1 MGLFSKTKKGGFR
14 DVIRCDEPSYLIWKW
29 HPSGTK
35 IGESKREN
43 TIRTSSTLRVKDGE
57 VAVFVYKQK
66 DGTKQDYIEGPFDAK
81 LKTGNFPVLSS
92 IIGLFYEGDSP
103 FQAEVYFINLSKVI
117 QVKFGVPYFDVYDPT
132 YQGRYGVPVA
142 VRGTISFNISDYKEF
157 IKYNRLIN
165 FTLDDFKNEIRD
177 AVKKYIK
184 SAVTNAP
191 FENNIP
197 VVHLERKIVE
207 INKIV
212 DSYIKPRLCN
222 DFGVTLKEVDIS
234 AIEIDKSSSDY
245 AELLRITKDITSETV
260 LRQTNANLEN
270 YEESLRIQREEAQY
284 AMHMQTNTANLGAYQ
299 VEKQADVGVA
309 TANALGKMGENGA
322 GNVNLG
328 NNSGFNP
335 MAMMAGM
342 ALGNVAGQNLGS
354 TLNNAMNPTNN
365 TVTPPPI
372 PKETYYVAVD
382 GKPTGPYDI
391 ETLKTMIMSGN
402 LKSDSLLWKQ
412 GMQSWE
418 KAGNINSLQ
427 GLFPPE
433 IPK

>member
-1 MGLFSKTKKGGFR
+1 MGLFNKPKTGGFR

-29 HPSGTK
+29 HPNGTAL
-35 IGESKREN
+35 GESKREN

-57 VAVFVYKQK
+57 VAVFVYKKK
-66 DGTKQDYIEGPFDAK
+66 DGTMQDFIEGPFDDK

-92 IIGLFYEGDSP
+92 IIGMFYEGDSP

-117 QVKFGVPYFDVYDPT
+117 QVKFGVPYFDVYDPR
-132 YQGRYGVPVA
+132 YPDYGVPVA
-142 VRGTISFNISDYKEF
+142 VRGIINFYISDYKEF

-177 AVKKYIK
+177 AVKKYVK

-191 FENNIP
+191 FENSIP
-197 VVHLERKIVE
+197 VIHLDKKILE

-212 DSYIKPRLCN
+212 DSYIKPRLSE
-222 DFGVTLKEVDIS
+222 DFGVSLKEVDIS
-234 AIEIDKSSSDY
+234 AIEIDKSSNDY
-245 AELLRITKDITSETV
+245 FELKQITKDITSEAII
-260 LRQTNANLEN
+260 RQKQAEILN
-270 YEESLRIQREEAQY
+270 YEESLRIQREEGQY

-299 VEKQADVGVA
+299 VEKQAEVGVA
-309 TANALGKMGENGA
+309 AADALGKMGENGV

-382 GKPTGPYDI
+382 GKPTGPYDV

-402 LKSDSLLWKQ
+402 IKSDSLLWKQ

-418 KAGNINSLQ
+418 RAGNINSLQ

>member
-1 MGLFSKTKKGGFR
+1 MGLFNKQKKGGFR

-29 HPSGTK
+29 HPSGMEL
-35 IGESKREN
+35 GESKREN

-66 DGTKQDYIEGPFDAK
+66 DGTMQDFIEGPFDAK

-117 QVKFGVPYFDVYDPT
+117 QVKFGVPYFDVYDPR
-132 YQGRYGVPVA
+132 YPDYGVPVA
-142 VRGTISFNISDYKEF
+142 VRGIINFYISDYKEF

-177 AVKKYIK
+177 AVKKYVK

-191 FENNIP
+191 FENSIP
-197 VVHLERKIVE
+197 VIHLDKKILE

-212 DSYIKPRLCN
+212 DSYIKPRLSE
-222 DFGVTLKEVDIS
+222 DFGVSLKEVDIS
-234 AIEIDKSSSDY
+234 AIEIDKSSNDY
-245 AELLRITKDITSETV
+245 FELKQITKDITSEAII
-260 LRQTNANLEN
+260 RQKQAEILN
-270 YEESLRIQREEAQY
+270 YEESLRIQREEGQY
-284 AMHMQTNTANLGAYQ
+284 AMHMQTNTANLGAFQ
-299 VEKQADVGVA
+299 VEKQAEVGVA
-309 TANALGKMGENGA
+309 AADALGKMGANGV

-335 MAMMAGM
+335 MSMMAGM
-342 ALGNVAGQNLGS
+342 ALGNVVGQNLGS
-354 TLNNAMNPTNN
+354 TMNNAMNPTNN
-365 TVTPPPI
+365 IVTPPPV
-372 PKETYYVAVD
+372 PTSSYYVAKD

-391 ETLKTMIMSGN
+391 NKLKELISIGELLAN
-402 LKSDSLLWKQ
+402 SLVWKQ
-412 GMQSWE
+412 GMASWV
-418 KAGNINSLQ
+418 KAEIVDELK
-427 GLFPPE
+427 GLFPPI
-433 IPK
+433 IPE

>member
-1 MGLFSKTKKGGFR
+1 MGLFNKTKSGGFR

-29 HPSGTK
+29 HPGGK
-35 IGESKREN
+35 ELGESKREN
-43 TIRTSSTLRVKDGE
+43 MIRTSSTLRVKDGE

-66 DGTKQDYIEGPFDAK
+66 DGTMQDFIEGPFDEK

-92 IIGLFYEGDSP
+92 IIGMFYEGDSP

-117 QVKFGVPYFDVYDPT
+117 QVKFGVPYFDVYD
-132 YQGRYGVPVA
+132 YRYPDFGVPVA
-142 VRGTISFNISDYKEF
+142 VRGTISFNIKDYKEF

-165 FTLDDFKNEIRD
+165 FTLSDFSNEIRD
-177 AVKKYIK
+177 AVKKYVK
-184 SAVTNAP
+184 SAVTNAA
-191 FENNIP
+191 FDNNIP
-197 VVHLERKIVE
+197 VIHIERKISELNDAISSFV
-207 INKIV
+207 I
-212 DSYIKPRLCN
+212 PRLDK
-222 DFGVTLKEVDIS
+222 DFGVNVTSIDI
-234 AIEIDKSSSDY
+234 AALEIDKKSSDY
-245 AELLRITKDITSETV
+245 AELLSITKDITA
-260 LRQTNANLEN
+260 RQKQAEILN
-270 YEESLRIQREEAQY
+270 YEESLRIQREEGQY
-284 AMHMQTNTANLGAYQ
+284 AMHKQTQTSNLGAFQ

-335 MAMMAGM
+335 MAMMTGV
-342 ALGNVAGQNLGS
+342 ALGGVAGQNLGS

-365 TVTPPPI
+365 AVTPPPI

>member
-1 MGLFSKTKKGGFR
+1 MGLFNKTKSGGFR

-29 HPSGTK
+29 HPGGK
-35 IGESKREN
+35 ELGESKREN
-43 TIRTSSTLRVKDGE
+43 MIRTSSTLRVKDGE

-66 DGTKQDYIEGPFDAK
+66 DGTMQDFIEGPFDEK

-92 IIGLFYEGDSP
+92 IIGMFYEGDSP

-117 QVKFGVPYFDVYDPT
+117 QVKFGVPYFDVYD
-132 YQGRYGVPVA
+132 YRYPDFGVPVA
-142 VRGTISFNISDYKEF
+142 VRGTISFNIKDYKEF
-157 IKYNRLIN
+157 IKYIRLIN
-165 FTLDDFKNEIRD
+165 FTLSDFSNEIRD
-177 AVKKYIK
+177 AVKKYVK
-184 SAVTNAP
+184 SAVTNAA
-191 FENNIP
+191 FDNNIP
-197 VVHLERKIVE
+197 VIHIERKISELNDAISSFV
-207 INKIV
+207 I
-212 DSYIKPRLCN
+212 PRLDK
-222 DFGVTLKEVDIS
+222 DFGVNVTSIDI
-234 AIEIDKSSSDY
+234 AALEIDKKSSDY
-245 AELLRITKDITSETV
+245 AELLSITKDITA
-260 LRQTNANLEN
+260 RQKQAEILN
-270 YEESLRIQREEAQY
+270 YEESLRIQREEGQY
-284 AMHMQTNTANLGAYQ
+284 AMHKQTQTSNLGAFQ

-335 MAMMAGM
+335 MAMMTGV
-342 ALGNVAGQNLGS
+342 ALGGVAGQNLGS

-365 TVTPPPI
+365 AVTPPPI

>member
-1 MGLFSKTKKGGFR
+1 MHKQTQ
-14 DVIRCDEPSYLIWKW
+14 
-29 HPSGTK
+29 
-35 IGESKREN
+35 
-43 TIRTSSTLRVKDGE
+43 TS
-57 VAVFVYKQK
+57 
-66 DGTKQDYIEGPFDAK
+66 
-81 LKTGNFPVLSS
+81 
-92 IIGLFYEGDSP
+92 
-103 FQAEVYFINLSKVI
+103 
-117 QVKFGVPYFDVYDPT
+117 
-132 YQGRYGVPVA
+132 
-142 VRGTISFNISDYKEF
+142 
-157 IKYNRLIN
+157 
-165 FTLDDFKNEIRD
+165 
-177 AVKKYIK
+177 
-184 SAVTNAP
+184 
-191 FENNIP
+191 
-197 VVHLERKIVE
+197 
-207 INKIV
+207 
-212 DSYIKPRLCN
+212 
-222 DFGVTLKEVDIS
+222 
-234 AIEIDKSSSDY
+234 
-245 AELLRITKDITSETV
+245 
-260 LRQTNANLEN
+260 
-270 YEESLRIQREEAQY
+270 
-284 AMHMQTNTANLGAYQ
+284 NLGAFQ

-328 NNSGFNP
+328 NNSEFNP

-342 ALGNVAGQNLGS
+342 ALGNVVGQNLGS

-365 TVTPPPI
+365 AVTPPPI

>member
-14 DVIRCDEPSYLIWKW
+14 DVIRCDEPTYLIWKW
-29 HPSGTK
+29 HPSGTEL
-35 IGESKREN
+35 GESKREN

-66 DGTKQDYIEGPFDAK
+66 DGPMQDYIEGPFDEK

-117 QVKFGVPYFDVYDPT
+117 QVKFGVPYFDVYDPV

-142 VRGTISFNISDYKEF
+142 VRGTINFNIADYKEF

-165 FTLDDFKNEIRD
+165 FTLDNFKQEIRD
-177 AVKKYIK
+177 AVIKYVK
-184 SAVTNAP
+184 SAVTNIP

-197 VVHLERKIVE
+197 VVHLERRIKE
-207 INKIV
+207 INEIV
-212 DSYIKPRLCN
+212 CSYLKPRLNN
-222 DFGVTLKEVDIS
+222 DFGVTLKDVDIS
-234 AIEIDKSSSDY
+234 VVEIDKTSRDY
-245 AELLRITKDITSETV
+245 AELLNVTKDITTASV
-260 LRQTNANLEN
+260 IRQTNANLEN

-299 VEKQADVGVA
+299 VEKQTEVGVA
-309 TANALGKMGENGA
+309 AANALGQMGANGV

-328 NNSGFNP
+328 GNAGFNP
-335 MAMMAGM
+335 MSMMAGM
-342 ALGNVAGQNLGS
+342 TLGNVVGQNLGS
-354 TLNNAMNPTNN
+354 TMNNAMNPTNN
-365 TVTPPPI
+365 IVTPPPV
-372 PKETYYVAVD
+372 PTSTYYVAKD

-391 ETLKTMIMSGN
+391 SKLKELIALGGLSAN
-402 LKSDSLLWKQ
+402 SLVWKQ
-412 GMQSWE
+412 GMDSWV
-418 KAGNINSLQ
+418 KAETVDELK
-427 GLFPPE
+427 GLFPPI
-433 IPK
+433 IPE